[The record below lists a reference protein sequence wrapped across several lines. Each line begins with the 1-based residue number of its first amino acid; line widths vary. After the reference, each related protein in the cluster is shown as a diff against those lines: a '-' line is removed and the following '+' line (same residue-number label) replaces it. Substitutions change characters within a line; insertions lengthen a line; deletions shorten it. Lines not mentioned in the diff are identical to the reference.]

1 MPIFET
7 RRAFLTQA
15 SGLAAAI
22 ACPAIISAR
31 TLAEE
36 AYPSKELSWI
46 VHQSPGGLIDNT
58 TRVLQPHLQTYG
70 FKSTIEYVR
79 GASGRIARAKVFRAK
94 PDGYSIM
101 TDTIPD
107 GAIGQLVYNGQYKM
121 AEYQPI
127 AGWYFN
133 TFALIATKTSPFKT
147 LDDFIKAAK
156 TRRVTMATIGKGN
169 AGHLQA
175 AILKNLLKLNIQFVH
190 FDGGAPAFAA
200 VVGGH
205 VEVGITGSVGAVGDV
220 VNSIAVFNETR
231 EPLLP
236 HVPTLKELGH
246 SIPFV
251 NQIVYANAGPGIP
264 ADRVAKL
271 REAFTKA
278 LTDPTNIEQQKKVN
292 VTIKLIPAAEMQKIS
307 ETAYAVVDEYKS
319 ELAE

>member
-1 MPIFET
+1 MVIFET
-7 RRAFLTQA
+7 RREFLTKA
-15 SGLAAAI
+15 GGLAAAA

-31 TLAEE
+31 SLAEE

-58 TRVLQPHLQTYG
+58 TRVLQPHLQSLG

-79 GASGRIARAKVFRAK
+79 GASGRIARAKLFRAK

-107 GAIGQLVYNGQYKM
+107 GAIGELVYNGQYKM
-121 AEYQPI
+121 AEFQPI

-133 TFALIATKTSPFKT
+133 TFAMIATKTSPFKT
-147 LDDFIKAAK
+147 FDDFVKAAK

-169 AGHLQA
+169 AGHLQS
-175 AILKNLLKLNIQFVH
+175 AILKNLLKLNVQFVH

-205 VEVGITGSVGAVGDV
+205 VECGITGSVGAVGDV
-220 VNSIAVFNETR
+220 VNSIAMFNETR

-236 HVPTLKELGH
+236 HVPTMKELGH
-246 SIPFV
+246 PIPIV
-251 NQIVYANAGPGIP
+251 NQIVYANTSPGLP
-264 ADRVAKL
+264 ADKLAKL
-271 REAFTKA
+271 QEAFTKA
-278 LTDPTNIEQQKKVN
+278 LTDPTNVDQQKRVN
-292 VTIKLIPAAEMQKIS
+292 ISIKLIPAAEMQTIS
-307 ETAYAVVDEYKS
+307 KTAYALVDEYKT